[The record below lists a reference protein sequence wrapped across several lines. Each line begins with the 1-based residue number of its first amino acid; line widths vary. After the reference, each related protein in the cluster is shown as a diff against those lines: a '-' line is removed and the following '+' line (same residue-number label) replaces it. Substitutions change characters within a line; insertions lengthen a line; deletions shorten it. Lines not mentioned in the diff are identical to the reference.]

1 MTDNDNKEAPMTSP
15 SVTPATPVGS
25 AAIAKAAARSPL
37 ARLDQALLF
46 DYNRKAKVF
55 WWTMVSFGAVTLAYA
70 AWAVAALPWQAIGG
84 ALAGIFVALLAGLF
98 PIKIART
105 KNSFVAGEI
114 FIFFLLLMYGPA
126 AAALA
131 AAAEAFAGTFR
142 SSRRLSSW
150 IGSPT
155 AAALSIFLCGSAYQ
169 FGLQQLS
176 RVGLAHPVL
185 SIMLLLSAALA
196 YSFLSS
202 VLVTT
207 VMKLKANQP
216 LALTRWFSDFGWF
229 GLTYVANASLAALLY
244 MSFEQYGAGVLLA
257 AVPVLALLLAAVHY
271 FLAQQEAAERE
282 RLARTEAAEREAAQ
296 AARHV
301 AELARSENRFHSAF
315 SHASIGMALVTIDGR
330 LVQANRALAQ
340 MVGYGEDELIGRS
353 LSELVELD
361 EGVSLAQ
368 ELARLAERRMDT
380 LAAEVRGRHREGRE
394 LWLSLHSGL
403 FDDASSSE
411 PCLIVQV
418 QDVTAR
424 RRAESRLQHIAFH
437 DGLTGLVN
445 RMQFNETL
453 KSAIERANSG
463 APGMQFA
470 VLFLDFDRFKLI
482 NDSLGHGAGDRFLVE
497 IAQRI
502 QAVVRPTDVVARLG
516 GDEFAVL
523 MLNLERES
531 AAHALADRL
540 QQAVRKPVTVNGT
553 EVAST
558 VSIGLTFSHFGY
570 ATSEEVLRDADTA
583 MYRAKSLGRARYAV
597 FDAGLH
603 ANVSDR
609 LALENDLRRAI
620 EQHQLSLVFQPIVR
634 LTDHKLMGFEAL
646 LRWRHPERGDVS
658 PATFVPI
665 AEEAGLIGQLTDFVL
680 AQASAQLRALQQ
692 RYPAVSPL
700 RMHVNISGQDLQDTS
715 LVRRVSSALQAA
727 NLQPHDLTLEITEGM
742 LMERIDS
749 ALETL
754 VRLHQLG
761 VGLSVDDFGTGYSS
775 LSYLSSLPI
784 GSLKI
789 DASFVRR
796 LQANGKDSEIVRAVI
811 QLGSALGKVVIAEGI
826 ETRTQADLLRE
837 LGCEMGQGYLLS
849 HPLPPVDLG
858 ALLDL
863 HTTET
868 DAPTTVLREMR
879 SAFVYLH

>member
-1 MTDNDNKEAPMTSP
+1 MSRLALLPTE
-15 SVTPATPVGS
+15 PALKTLERP
-25 AAIAKAAARSPL
+25 RSPI
-37 ARLDQALLF
+37 ARVNQALLF
-46 DYNRKAKVF
+46 DYNAKARAF
-55 WWTMVSFGAVTLAYA
+55 WWTMVSLGAATLAYA
-70 AWAVAALPWQAIGG
+70 AGTVASLPLASIGG
-84 ALAGIFVALLAGLF
+84 VLGGVLIALVAGLF
-98 PIKIART
+98 PVKIART

-114 FIFFLLLMYGPA
+114 FIFFLLLVYGPA

-131 AAAEAFAGTFR
+131 AAAEAFAGTYR

-155 AAALSIFLCGSAYQ
+155 AAALSIFLCGSAYE
-169 FGLQQLS
+169 FALQQLTA
-176 RVGLAHPVL
+176 VGFGYPALG
-185 SIMLLLSAALA
+185 ILLLLIAALA
-196 YSFLSS
+196 YSITSS

-216 LALTRWFSDFGWF
+216 LALTRWFTEFGWF
-229 GLTYVANASLAALLY
+229 GLTYVANASLAALLH
-244 MSFEQYGAGVLLA
+244 MTFQQYGVGVLLA
-257 AVPVLALLLAAVHY
+257 AVPVIALFLAAVHY
-271 FLAQQEAAERE
+271 FLAQQDAAERE
-282 RLARTEAAEREAAQ
+282 RQARTEAAEREGAQ

-301 AELARSENRFHSAF
+301 QELARSQNRFHSAF

-330 LVQANRALAQ
+330 LVQVNRSLCQ
-340 MVGYGEDELIGRS
+340 MLGYDEAELVRCSLIELI
-353 LSELVELD
+353 ELD
-361 EGVSLAQ
+361 EGMSLGD
-368 ELARLAERRMDT
+368 ELARLSERHMDT

-394 LWLSLHSGL
+394 LWLSLHCGL

-424 RRAESRLQHIAFH
+424 RRAESRLQHIAYH

-445 RMQFNETL
+445 RMQFNEML
-453 KSAIERANSG
+453 KASIERARSG

-482 NDSLGHGAGDRFLVE
+482 NDSLGHSVGDRFLVE
-497 IAQRI
+497 VAQRI
-502 QAVVRPTDVVARLG
+502 QLVVRPTDVVARLG

-523 MLNLERES
+523 LLNLERES
-531 AAHALADRL
+531 AALSLAERL
-540 QQAVRKPVTVNGT
+540 QQVVRKPIVIGDT
-553 EVAST
+553 EIATSA
-558 VSIGLTFSHFGY
+558 SIGITFSHFGY

-597 FDAGLH
+597 FESGLH
-603 ANVSDR
+603 VDVSDR

-620 EQHQLSLVFQPIVR
+620 EQRQLSLVFQPIVR
-634 LTDHKLMGFEAL
+634 LSDHKLMGFEAL

-665 AEEAGLIGQLTDFVL
+665 AEDSGLIGPLTDFVL
-680 AQASAQLRALQQ
+680 AQACAQLRALQL
-692 RYPAVSPL
+692 RYPAVTPL
-700 RMHVNISGQDLQDTS
+700 RMHVNISGEDLQDTS
-715 LVRRVSSALQAA
+715 FVQRVSSSLQGAE
-727 NLQPHDLTLEITEGM
+727 LQPHALTLEITEGM
-742 LMERIDS
+742 LMERIDT

-796 LQANGKDSEIVRAVI
+796 LQADGKDSEIVRAVI

-826 ETRTQADLLRE
+826 ETRTQAERLRE

-849 HPLPPVDLG
+849 HPLPPLDLT
-858 ALLDL
+858 ALLEL
-863 HTTET
+863 HSSEL
-868 DAPTTVLREMR
+868 DAPTTTLREMR
-879 SAFVYLH
+879 STSLYLH